1 MVAEYGE
8 KRAIELLKDCKAEIK
23 PGLPQKSPETC
34 LEIFHGRLFNL
45 LINKCLFE
53 HKNILY

>member
-23 PGLPQKSPETC
+23 PGQSPGME
-34 LEIFHGRLFNL
+34 
-45 LINKCLFE
+45 
-53 HKNILY
+53 